1 MKSPSDLIKNYWVD
15 LLFVAVSVALARYP
29 EVPRF
34 LSFINGFLISFLVW
48 FSLVRYSFEST
59 PVFSL
64 HNSYKYLAY
73 TSTIAGTLI
82 IRLVSRELGGHV
94 APFFLPIALISM
106 LISKEFA
113 LRIAV
118 FLSVLYAY
126 STGFSMVDFGFAL
139 ASSVVTAISTH
150 DVSRR
155 LDLARSAIFVSI
167 ISGIFFVFQSLLIG
181 KPLNVIILGST
192 LIAPLIW
199 SIVTVGILPYVE
211 YASMIYSN
219 IDLMELGNLNNPLLK
234 NLSLKAPGTYYHST
248 IVANLA
254 EAAAQK
260 IGANAVLTRVASYF
274 HDIGKAKRPY
284 FYTENIGDDDLNPHD
299 EIAPK
304 LSHLIIQDHVKTG
317 LEMAKKHRLPL
328 LIQDVIPQHHGTR
341 VQKYFYHKSK
351 GAGEKLSESEFQ
363 YSGPKPQ
370 FKEAG
375 IIMLADSV
383 EAAVRSL
390 KKPTPSRLK
399 NLVQEIVFSI
409 YNEGELD
416 ESGLTLRDLE
426 IIIEEFTK
434 VLVSMMKSR
443 IEYPKE
449 EIKGV
454 IKYAQNSSDK
464 QN

>member
-1 MKSPSDLIKNYWVD
+1 
-15 LLFVAVSVALARYP
+15 
-29 EVPRF
+29 
-34 LSFINGFLISFLVW
+34 
-48 FSLVRYSFEST
+48 
-59 PVFSL
+59 
-64 HNSYKYLAY
+64 
-73 TSTIAGTLI
+73 
-82 IRLVSRELGGHV
+82 
-94 APFFLPIALISM
+94 
-106 LISKEFA
+106 
-113 LRIAV
+113 
-118 FLSVLYAY
+118 
-126 STGFSMVDFGFAL
+126 
-139 ASSVVTAISTH
+139 
-150 DVSRR
+150 
-155 LDLARSAIFVSI
+155 
-167 ISGIFFVFQSLLIG
+167 
-181 KPLNVIILGST
+181 
-192 LIAPLIW
+192 
-199 SIVTVGILPYVE
+199 
-211 YASMIYSN
+211 
-219 IDLMELGNLNNPLLK
+219 
-234 NLSLKAPGTYYHST
+234 
-248 IVANLA
+248 
-254 EAAAQK
+254 
-260 IGANAVLTRVASYF
+260 
-274 HDIGKAKRPY
+274 
-284 FYTENIGDDDLNPHD
+284 
-299 EIAPK
+299 
-304 LSHLIIQDHVKTG
+304 
-317 LEMAKKHRLPL
+317 
-328 LIQDVIPQHHGTR
+328 